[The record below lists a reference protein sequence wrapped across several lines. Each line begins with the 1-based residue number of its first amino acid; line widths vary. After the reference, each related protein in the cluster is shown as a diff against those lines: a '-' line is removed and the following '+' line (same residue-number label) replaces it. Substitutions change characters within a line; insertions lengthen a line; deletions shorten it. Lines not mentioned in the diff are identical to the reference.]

1 MVKKPVKVLV
11 FSGYGLNCEEE
22 VAYGFTLALAGQAG
36 AKADI
41 VHLNDVIDGRVKLS
55 NYHILAFPGGFAYGD
70 DTGSGKAYANR
81 VKNHLEKELQA
92 FLKQKKLI
100 IGICNGFQILT
111 QIGLLPGALTFNDSN
126 RYTVRWVDMKVE
138 GESPWLKGMTTL
150 SAPIAHGEGKFVAPK
165 KELAKLKK
173 KKQVALRYVKGE
185 MSTYQDLSA
194 NPNGSMENVA
204 GVLSHEGRVFGL
216 MPHPDR
222 ALFATQSPDW
232 PLRKEHYRRVGEPF
246 PEYAEGL
253 QIFKNG
259 VEYFL
264 K

>member
-1 MVKKPVKVLV
+1 MKTPVKVLV

-22 VAYGFTLALAGQAG
+22 TAYGFTLAG

-55 NYHILAFPGGFAYGD
+55 DYHILAFPGGFAYGD

-126 RYTVRWVDMKVE
+126 RYTVRWVDMEVA
-138 GESPWLKGMTTL
+138 GESPWLAGIKTL
-150 SAPIAHGEGKFVAPK
+150 SAPTAHGEGKFVAST
-165 KELAKLKK
+165 KELAELKK
-173 KKQVALRYVKGE
+173 KKQIAFRYVKGE
-185 MSTYQDLSA
+185 MATYQDLPA
-194 NPNGSMENVA
+194 NPNGALENIA
-204 GVLSHEGRVFGL
+204 AVLSHEGRVFGI

-222 ALFATQSPDW
+222 ALFAAQLPDW
-232 PLRKEHYRRVGEPF
+232 PLRKEEARRTGETM
-246 PEYAEGL
+246 PEYGPGL
-253 QIFKNG
+253 PIFKNG
-259 VEYFL
+259 VDYFL